1 MKLLSCVQPM
11 EFLGVQHTQSIRCEI
26 PGCTAAIMQPSH
38 VLCTRRLPGYG
49 MTFAYVPTY
58 FPTDA
63 ALSKMSADKEQRAVL
78 EYSPVPKI
86 KESEALLV
94 RNCSKRLD
102 EYGLML
108 WVVSIVLYV
117 QESQV

>member
-1 MKLLSCVQPM
+1 MS
-11 EFLGVQHTQSIRCEI
+11 S
-26 PGCTAAIMQPSH
+26 
-38 VLCTRRLPGYG
+38 VLCTWRWPGYG
-49 MTFAYVPTY
+49 ITFAHVLTY

-63 ALSKMSADKEQRAVL
+63 ALSKMSADKEQHAVL

-94 RNCSKRLD
+94 WNCSKRLD
-102 EYGLML
+102 EYGLTL

-117 QESQV
+117 QESQA